1 MACSTLNSRYNPS
14 RITLRCSIAAVF
26 ISHAFS
32 SSPEA
37 NRDLV
42 ARIAR
47 RLALAG
53 HLPLAPQLLFP
64 HFIDE
69 TTERH
74 IAMKL
79 SLELLALANEIRLY
93 GPISPGMAVE
103 LEEAFSLGIPIGS
116 ERRRY
121 EM

>member
-1 MACSTLNSRYNPS
+1 MLG
-14 RITLRCSIAAVF
+14 RCTIATVF

-32 SSPEA
+32 ADPKS
-37 NRDLV
+37 NRSLV

-47 RLALAG
+47 RLALQG

-69 TTERH
+69 ATERH

-79 SLELLALANEIRLY
+79 SLELLALADEVRTFGRIT
-93 GPISPGMAVE
+93 PGMA
-103 LEEAFSLGIPIGS
+103 LEIQEAFTLGIPVTS
-116 ERRRY
+116 ERRIH
-121 EM
+121 EI